1 MVLAEQTN
9 VETIALTPAAANAVQ
24 DLLDKRE
31 LEGYAL
37 RIFIK
42 GGGCSG
48 YQYGM
53 ALDNN
58 FRDEDIVTDCHGVQ
72 VIVDEVSI
80 EYMRGATVDFVED
93 VMGSGFKVENPNAV
107 ASCGCGSSFRT
118 QEGDAP
124 QGSSGGC
131 NSCY

>member
-9 VETIALTPAAANAVQ
+9 VETVTLTTAAANAVQ
-24 DLLDKRE
+24 DLLAKRE
-31 LEGYAL
+31 LEGYGL
-37 RIFIK
+37 RVFIK

-58 FRDEDIVTDCHGVQ
+58 FRDEDLITECDGIK

-80 EYMRGATVDFVED
+80 NYMRGATIDFVD
-93 VMGSGFKVENPNAV
+93 DLMGSGFKVENPNAV

-118 QEGDAP
+118 QDGEAP
-124 QGSSGGC
+124 QGNAGGC
-131 NSCY
+131 AGCG

>member
-1 MVLAEQTN
+1 MVLAEKTQ
-9 VETIALTPAAANAVQ
+9 VETISLTTAAADAVR
-24 DLLDKRE
+24 DLLTKRE
-31 LEGYAL
+31 LEGYGL
-37 RIFIK
+37 RVFIK

-58 FRDEDIVTDCHGVQ
+58 FRDEDLITDCHGVK

-80 EYMRGATVDFVED
+80 DYLRGSTVDFVD
-93 VMGSGFKVENPNAV
+93 DLMGSGFKVDNPNAV

-118 QEGDAP
+118 QDGEAP
-124 QGSSGGC
+124 QGQAGGC
-131 NSCY
+131 SSCG